1 MVVEQT
7 INLLV
12 VDDDEDDLYLIN
24 DALSEVKETRYKVS
38 TVSSALLAMT
48 RLAEQTFDV
57 IVSDYRLG
65 AVTGIDFIRNVRQA
79 GIDTPIILL
88 TGLAANAIDQAALQA
103 GASDFLP
110 KESLN
115 PIVIDRAIRYAIAH
129 ANRHR
134 LLQAVLKSTISGV
147 AVSDDKGE
155 LTLWN
160 PRFVEFAELAFG
172 EERDRLNQLVHLASE
187 NRDKDIEIGGK
198 VVEPYVT
205 KLPDGGSVLLLHD
218 VTERVNDLKQRELA
232 EQRIRQ
238 IALHDALTGLPNRA
252 AFNDLFDLSLSRA
265 SEHNHGLAVMS
276 FDFDRFKEVND
287 VFGHAAGDD
296 LLRVAAERLNQI
308 LSDGEYVARLGGDEF
323 VLIQEHPTEESVLTL
338 AQRIVD
344 NLSRAFES
352 NGKTI
357 AAEVSVGIALFPQ
370 HGQQRE
376 VLLAN
381 ADLAMY
387 RAKNDP
393 GHSICV
399 FDVEMDQYVRHRRKI
414 ATELRTAIQENELHL
429 NFQPQFSTSKN
440 RITGFEALLRWNNR
454 LRGPV
459 SPTEFIS
466 VAEENGMIREI
477 DEWVLRRACRIAA
490 GWNNTLTV
498 AVNISAKAI
507 CHSGIAE
514 MVKSILVET
523 GLSPSRLELEVT
535 ESAFIYDLN
544 RALHTLRQIK
554 ALGISIAMDD
564 FGTGY
569 SSLSMLN
576 SFPFDR
582 IKIDRS
588 FIHGIGTSPRAET
601 ICRAVLGLGHALQ
614 VPILAEGVETRD
626 QLEFAMSLGCDEIQ
640 GYYLGLPLSEEQV
653 HQQFSG
659 PYVPAMVVE
668 QKTIAAVA

>member
-1 MVVEQT
+1 MAVAPT
-7 INLLV
+7 ISLLV

-24 DALSEVKETRYKVS
+24 DALSEVKETRYDVCS
-38 TVSSALLAMT
+38 VSSALAAMAK
-48 RLAEQTFDV
+48 LSEKTFDV

-65 AVTGIDFIRNVRQA
+65 AVTGIDFIKNVRQA
-79 GIDTPIILL
+79 NIDTPVILL

-129 ANRHR
+129 ANRQR

-147 AVSDDKGE
+147 AVVEEKGGI
-155 LTLWN
+155 TLWN
-160 PRFVEFAELAFG
+160 PRFLEFAEAAFG
-172 EERDRLNQLVHLASE
+172 SDAGRLERLVELAVNAS
-187 NRDKDIEIGGK
+187 DKDIEIGGK

-205 KLPDGGSVLLLHD
+205 KMPDGGTVLVLHD
-218 VTERVNDLKQRELA
+218 VTERVNDLKERALA

-238 IALHDALTGLPNRA
+238 IALHDTLTGLPNRA
-252 AFNDLFDLSLSRA
+252 AFNDLLDCSLYHA
-265 SEHNHGLAVMS
+265 SQENRELAVLS

-296 LLRVAAERLNQI
+296 LLRVAASRLNEI
-308 LSDGEYVARLGGDEF
+308 LSPGEYVARLGGDEF
-323 VLIQEHPTEESVLTL
+323 VLIQERPTEGSAKRL
-338 AQRIVD
+338 AQRIVES
-344 NLSRAFES
+344 LSMPFES
-352 NGKTI
+352 GDKTI
-357 AAEVSVGIALFPQ
+357 SAEISVGIAFYPQ
-370 HGQQRE
+370 HGGQRE
-376 VLLAN
+376 DLLAN

-387 RAKNDP
+387 RAKSDP
-393 GHSICV
+393 GHSICI

-414 ATELRTAIQENELHL
+414 ATELRSAIQENELHL
-429 NFQPQFSTSKN
+429 NFQPQYSSAED
-440 RITGFEALLRWNNR
+440 RITGFEALLRWTNR
-454 LRGPV
+454 LRGPI
-459 SPTEFIS
+459 SPNEFIG

-477 DEWVLRRACRIAA
+477 DEWVLRKACSTAA
-490 GWNNTLTV
+490 GWNNDMKV

-507 CHSGIAE
+507 CHVGIAE
-514 MVKSILVET
+514 MVKGILVET
-523 GLSPSRLELEVT
+523 GLSPVRLELEVT

-582 IKIDRS
+582 IKIDKS
-588 FIHGIGTSPRAET
+588 FIQGIGSSQRAET

-614 VPILAEGVETRD
+614 VPILAEGVETRE
-626 QLEFAMSLGCDEIQ
+626 QLDFALSLGCDEIQ
-640 GYYLGLPLSEEQV
+640 GYYFGRPLSEQEV
-653 HQQFSG
+653 REKYCPDSADEIEAG
-659 PYVPAMVVE
+659 
-668 QKTIAAVA
+668 KIAAVA

>member
-1 MVVEQT
+1 MATEQT

-24 DALSEVKETRYKVS
+24 DALSEVKETRYQVCS
-38 TVSSALLAMT
+38 VSSALAAMAK
-48 RLAEQTFDV
+48 LAEMTFDV

-65 AVTGIDFIRNVRQA
+65 AVTGIDFIKNVRKA
-79 GIDTPIILL
+79 GIDTPVILL

-115 PIVIDRAIRYAIAH
+115 PIVIDRAVRYAIAH
-129 ANRHR
+129 ANRQR
-134 LLQAVLKSTISGV
+134 LIQAVLKSTISGV
-147 AVSDDKGE
+147 AALDDKGE
-155 LTLWN
+155 ITLWN
-160 PRFVEFAELAFG
+160 PRFLEFAESAFG
-172 EERDRLNQLVHLASE
+172 NEASRLDQLARLAME
-187 NRDKDIEIGGK
+187 ATTKDIDIGGK

-205 KLPDGGSVLLLHD
+205 KLPDGGVVLVLHD
-218 VTERVNDLKQRELA
+218 VTERVNDLKERELA

-238 IALHDALTGLPNRA
+238 IALHDTLTGLPNRA
-252 AFNDLFDLSLSRA
+252 AFNDLLDCSIYNSSHEKR
-265 SEHNHGLAVMS
+265 ELAVLS

-296 LLRVAAERLNQI
+296 LLKVAANRLGEI
-308 LSDGEYVARLGGDEF
+308 LSPGEYVARLGGDEF
-323 VLIQEHPTEESVLTL
+323 VLIQERPQGDSAREL
-338 AQRIVD
+338 AQRVVES
-344 NLSRAFES
+344 LSRPFES
-352 NGKTI
+352 GGKSI
-357 AAEVSVGIALFPQ
+357 AAEVSVGIAFYPQ
-370 HGQQRE
+370 HGEQRE
-376 VLLAN
+376 DLLAN

-393 GHSICV
+393 GTSICI

-414 ATELRTAIQENELHL
+414 ATELRSAIQANELHL
-429 NFQPQFSTSKN
+429 NFQPQYNASCN
-440 RITGFEALLRWNNR
+440 QVTGFEALLRWTNR
-454 LRGPV
+454 LRGPI
-459 SPTEFIS
+459 SPNEFIG

-477 DEWVLRRACRIAA
+477 DEWVLRKACLTAA
-490 GWNNTLTV
+490 GWKNNMKV

-507 CHSGIAE
+507 CHVGIAD
-514 MVKSILVET
+514 MVKSILVES
-523 GLSPSRLELEVT
+523 GLSPARLELEVT

-588 FIHGIGTSPRAET
+588 FIQGIGTSPRAET

-614 VPILAEGVETRD
+614 VPILAEGVETRE
-626 QLEFAMSLGCDEIQ
+626 QLDFAVSLGCDEIQ
-640 GYYLGLPLSEEQV
+640 GYFFGLPMSEDEV
-653 HQQFSG
+653 AETYGGDAS
-659 PYVPAMVVE
+659 VPV
-668 QKTIAAVA
+668 TPRIAAVA

>member
-1 MVVEQT
+1 MATEQT

-24 DALSEVKETRYKVS
+24 DALSEVKETRYQVCS
-38 TVSSALLAMT
+38 VSSALAAMAK
-48 RLAEQTFDV
+48 LAENTYDV

-65 AVTGIDFIRNVRQA
+65 AVTGIDFIKNVRKA
-79 GIDTPIILL
+79 GIDTPVILL

-115 PIVIDRAIRYAIAH
+115 PIVIDRAVRYAIAH
-129 ANRHR
+129 ANRQR
-134 LLQAVLKSTISGV
+134 LIQAVLKSTISGV
-147 AVSDDKGE
+147 AALDEKGE
-155 LTLWN
+155 ITLWN
-160 PRFVEFAELAFG
+160 PRFLEFAESAFG
-172 EERDRLNQLVHLASE
+172 NEASRLDQLARLATE
-187 NRDKDIEIGGK
+187 ATTKDIEIGGR

-205 KLPDGGSVLLLHD
+205 KLPDGGVVLVLHD
-218 VTERVNDLKQRELA
+218 VTERVNDLKERELA

-238 IALHDALTGLPNRA
+238 IALHDTLTGLPNRA
-252 AFNDLFDLSLSRA
+252 AFNDLLDCSIYDAQQERR
-265 SEHNHGLAVMS
+265 ELAVLS

-296 LLRVAAERLNQI
+296 LLKVAASRLSEI
-308 LSDGEYVARLGGDEF
+308 LSPGEYVARLGGDEF
-323 VLIQEHPTEESVLTL
+323 VLIQERPEGDSAKQL
-338 AQRIVD
+338 AQRVVES
-344 NLSRAFES
+344 LSRAFES
-352 NGKTI
+352 GGKSI
-357 AAEVSVGIALFPQ
+357 AAEVSVGIAYYPQ
-370 HGQQRE
+370 HGEQRE
-376 VLLAN
+376 DLLAN

-393 GHSICV
+393 STSICI

-414 ATELRTAIQENELHL
+414 ATELRSAIQANELHL
-429 NFQPQFSTSKN
+429 NFQPQYNASCN
-440 RITGFEALLRWNNR
+440 QVTGFEALLRWTNR

-459 SPTEFIS
+459 SPNEFIG

-477 DEWVLRRACRIAA
+477 DEWVLRKACFTAA
-490 GWNNTLTV
+490 GWKNDMKV

-507 CHSGIAE
+507 CHVGIAD
-514 MVKSILVET
+514 MVKGILVET
-523 GLSPSRLELEVT
+523 SLSPARLELEVT

-582 IKIDRS
+582 IKIDKS
-588 FIHGIGTSPRAET
+588 FIQGIGTSPRAET

-614 VPILAEGVETRD
+614 VPILAEGVETRE
-626 QLEFAMSLGCDEIQ
+626 QLDFAVSLGCDEIQ
-640 GYYLGLPLSEEQV
+640 GYFFGMPMSEEEV
-653 HQQFSG
+653 AAAYG
-659 PYVPAMVVE
+659 GEVIVPV
-668 QKTIAAVA
+668 TSRIAAVA